1 MQKRLRAF
9 GAAVLVVAFWG
20 GVYAFIH
27 DPGDKARASALIA
40 GFLVICACALIHV
53 VYTFAVKR

>member
-1 MQKRLRAF
+1 MQTRLREL

-20 GVYAFIH
+20 AVFALIH

-40 GFLVICACALIHV
+40 GFLVICACAMVHV